1 MSDFEVKSVEQLS
14 KVLHD
19 IKEQIDRSGN
29 DSLNVQK
36 AIGELKDA
44 QKAQRM
50 EIEAIGKARQAAEIR
65 SGTDAE
71 VIKKFVPTAE
81 EADGLADWQVGN
93 ARKAVDST
101 ERRNFYGN
109 GEGVVRLLGEH
120 DKATGEWVPGL
131 LDDDAPSSE
140 WQAKAQRLFG
150 DISLYRAATGAKHA
164 PKMTKRLLAHLRRG
178 PAPIAK
184 VFADNSGE
192 GGEFIGDVFVPDLA
206 MEMRLP
212 VTAAGL
218 FRRTMTGSGGTTT
231 NPFLTTGVQ
240 PFIYGVPASGDLDPA
255 EIEKSVPV
263 TASRTHSP
271 TTMAVSVPVNRDAE
285 EDSFI
290 EWGAFG
296 RALVLEALRDG
307 EEDCL
312 INGDTA
318 ATHQDTGLASWA
330 GPNSRWGVTGSTN
343 DHRKA
348 WIGLR
353 ARAFDV
359 SATADKN
366 AAQAYTD
373 YMLWRSQLASAH
385 KQLDGLVYILNLD
398 NVIAK
403 LLTDSNLLTVDKYG
417 PQASILT
424 GEVGRIGGVPVVI
437 SEYMTGDLATSGLYT
452 GSGTTTGG
460 LLVNRSR
467 FEWVERRGARVEV
480 EQRPTKHTNYFV
492 ASIRETFRTVDG
504 ASTKNLFYGYNLST
518 S

>member
-1 MSDFEVKSVEQLS
+1 MSDDLKIENVEQLG

-19 IKEQIDRSGN
+19 MKEQAKTGQIN
-29 DSLNVQK
+29 TQK
-36 AIGELKDA
+36 AIEDIREA

-50 EIEAIGKARQAAEIR
+50 EIEAIGRARQAAELR
-65 SGTDAE
+65 HGKDSE
-71 VIKKFVPTAE
+71 VVARYVPRDSDKIPEHKVGGERRALNSN
-81 EADGLADWQVGN
+81 DG
-93 ARKAVDST
+93 
-101 ERRNFYGN
+101 RNFYGSDA
-109 GEGVVRLLGEH
+109 GVVRMLGEH
-120 DKATGEWVPGL
+120 DKSTGDWIPGY
-131 LDDDAPSSE
+131 LDDDQPINE
-140 WQAKAQRLFG
+140 HQAKAQKLFG
-150 DISLYRAATGAKHA
+150 DISLFRAATGRTRA
-164 PKMTKRLLAHLRRG
+164 PKLTQRLMAHLRRG
-178 PAPIAK
+178 PEAIAK

-240 PFIYGVPASGDLDPA
+240 PFIYGVPSSGDLDPA

-271 TTMAVSVPVNRDAE
+271 TTMAVSIPVNRDAE

-296 RALVLEALRDG
+296 RSLVLEALRDG
-307 EEDCL
+307 EEDAL

-318 ATHQDTGLASWA
+318 ATHQDTGLATWA
-330 GPNSRWGVTGSTN
+330 GPNSRWSTTGSTN

-373 YMLWRSQLASAH
+373 YMLWRAQLASAH

-403 LLTDSNLLTVDKYG
+403 LLTDTSILTVDKYG
-417 PQASILT
+417 PAATLLS
-424 GEVGRIGGVPVVI
+424 GEVARIGGIPVVI

-452 GSGTTTGG
+452 GSGSTTGG
-460 LLVNRSR
+460 LLVNRNR

-480 EQRPTKHTNYFV
+480 EARPTKHTNYFV

-504 ASTKNLFYGYNLST
+504 SSTKNLFYGYNLST